1 LHSMSTVR
9 FGEAYFLAGRVEEA
23 RACGARAVALAR
35 ERGERGHEAWAHRLL
50 GETASHPDCTD
61 VAAAEAHLAT
71 STALASELGMR
82 PLLARCCL
90 SLGKLNGR
98 AGDRRAAREH
108 LTTAMSMFHEM
119 GMQFW
124 FAKAEAE
131 VQALKSA
138 VSPPNADSSDR
149 A

>member
-1 LHSMSTVR
+1 MSMVR
-9 FGEAYFLAGRVEEA
+9 FGEAYLLAGRVEEA

-61 VAAAEAHLAT
+61 EAAAEAHLAT

-82 PLLARCCL
+82 PLAARCCL
-90 SLGKLNGR
+90 SLGELHGR
-98 AGDRRAAREH
+98 AGDRRAATEH
-108 LTTAMSMFHEM
+108 LTTAMSMLREM

-124 FAKAEAE
+124 FERAEAE
-131 VQALKSA
+131 VRGLEIAGF
-138 VSPPNADSSDR
+138 PPSADSPDR